1 MKSLIL
7 IASLLSFSATAGD
20 YEYYEDEDVCLA
32 QKIVAEYAIE
42 LRQAGVTL
50 EAARFA
56 IDNPAHEYIVTQAYR
71 MMAVN
76 DTVAHAG
83 IVKAFAG
90 AWYDGCLIG
99 LDIIKKRGG

>member
-7 IASLLSFSATAGD
+7 IASLLSFSATAD
-20 YEYYEDEDVCLA
+20 KYDDMCLE
-32 QKIVAEYAIE
+32 QKDIAEYAIE
-42 LRQAGVTL
+42 MRQAKVN
-50 EAARFA
+50 
-56 IDNPAHEYIVTQAYR
+56 IDGALFGINDPNHKYIVTQAYR

-76 DTVAHAG
+76 DSVAHAG

-99 LDIIKKRGG
+99 MDIVRERGE